1 MKANRFIVTILSAAA
16 LLAAGACRTS
26 STTKTTTNS
35 STMTTT
41 TPASTSYGTT
51 AVATTDNNGTVVTD
65 QNGTNVT
72 KTTTTTTIYKNGQ
85 AVTTDANGNTIAS
98 TNLDTSGQASSSSTT
113 TAPVL
118 PAGAA
123 VVVTTTTTTKSTPA
137 VASASA
143 SVSGNQAPM
152 TSSTTTYVPY
162 ENRTFFGHRFPT
174 MDILAF
180 ADRATF
186 SNNDRAIN
194 GSLNTGPLSTSLRG
208 ENGWGVGFN
217 WYFGSRFSTEF
228 TGSRIRPRATFTPT
242 NAGFNPITGLRI
254 RMTPITGA
262 FQIHFMPHASINPY
276 IGGGAEYVTF
286 HADRGFNA
294 GTSGL
299 TSLNIRD
306 EWGPMVQAGLRLG
319 NAHGLSFNVD
329 GKYSWIRARTQTTFD
344 NVTIGNVGNGS
355 RFGVNPLI
363 LSAGIRLGF

>member
-1 MKANRFIVTILSAAA
+1 V
-16 LLAAGACRTS
+16 
-26 STTKTTTNS
+26 
-35 STMTTT
+35 
-41 TPASTSYGTT
+41 AST
-51 AVATTDNNGTVVTD
+51 DNSGNTYVDANGQT
-65 QNGTNVT
+65 VT

-85 AVTTDANGNTIAS
+85 AVTTDANGNTIA
-98 TNLDTSGQASSSSTT
+98 TATVDNTGQASASTTSSTT
-113 TAPVL
+113 TAPTL

-137 VASASA
+137 VASAS
-143 SVSGNQAPM
+143 VSSAAPM

-186 SNNDRAIN
+186 SDNNRAIN

-208 ENGWGVGFN
+208 ENGWGVGLN

-242 NAGFNPITGLRI
+242 NAAFNPITGLRI

-286 HADRGFNA
+286 HADRGFNP
-294 GTSGL
+294 GTTGL
-299 TSLNIRD
+299 TSINIRD

-319 NAHGLSFNVD
+319 NAHGLSFNID